1 MKFSNTSL
9 YFLCLF
15 LAVIILSFIPKY
27 GVDEVVGYDDLL
39 LNQGFHVFLMFFGG
53 GIGYILYSKYQYNKA
68 LESWNSGIFNSK
80 QKYSEDALLEAY
92 IRLGGLMLRKDQDDL
107 KNKMGYLHRYFEQ
120 HFTESDTDF
129 MRALSGSFQNPVK
142 LGTITPWLKHHLR
155 SVSQRSQ
162 LIYFLAGLS
171 AVDGSINPK
180 EKQFLIQL
188 SDLLDISKKDFDSI
202 MAMYSK
208 YEDAYRDQFKRSQPT
223 KSQREY
229 RREKAA
235 KILGVSVNASPDEI
249 KKAYRSLAKV
259 HHPDRFATHSK
270 EQQEIAEERFVQI
283 QKAYELLV
291 S

>member
-15 LAVIILSFIPKY
+15 LAVIILSFITKY